1 LEAGTRYGQKMQ
13 QQQRQELQ
21 TADPM
26 TKFMYALK
34 AKESKRQYT
43 KIQGI
48 SWFSGAIGYNWR
60 RSRPVPTKYEK
71 QPFLK
76 EKGQDPVQIHK
87 DYGYSAS
94 KHILLCYLLLAR
106 IWTLHE
112 LQILT
117 LDAIFQL
124 ISWVGSNDEN
134 QL

>member
-48 SWFSGAIGYNWR
+48 S
-60 RSRPVPTKYEK
+60 
-71 QPFLK
+71 
-76 EKGQDPVQIHK
+76 
-87 DYGYSAS
+87 
-94 KHILLCYLLLAR
+94 
-106 IWTLHE
+106 
-112 LQILT
+112 
-117 LDAIFQL
+117 
-124 ISWVGSNDEN
+124 
-134 QL
+134 